1 MKFLLS
7 VIALC
12 LVMITAKLY
21 IPQAQAEVGGMDQ
34 FDLRMDYDFK
44 RAVTYI
50 AEDIIEDCDVTG
62 HVSDDY
68 LYDGEIDC

>member
-21 IPQAQAEVGGMDQ
+21 IPQAQAEVGGKDWQELGWDSDFTYAVKKLVENCEASGRAKEEGSYMYMD
-34 FDLRMDYDFK
+34 
-44 RAVTYI
+44 
-50 AEDIIEDCDVTG
+50 
-62 HVSDDY
+62 
-68 LYDGEIDC
+68 IDC

>member
-21 IPQAQAEVGGMDQ
+21 IPEAQAEEQ
-34 FDLRMDYDFK
+34 RSQ
-44 RAVTYI
+44 RSI
-50 AEDIIEDCDVTG
+50 ERIIERCEVRG
-62 HVSDDY
+62 HVSDNY